1 MLPAQPR
8 EAIEVRVGRDQTA
21 SVLDRDGGVLRI
33 RDESRARARTAAE
46 ILKDL
51 EVVDSAL
58 QRMLRCQR

>member
-8 EAIEVRVGRDQTA
+8 EAIEVRVDRDQNATM
-21 SVLDRDGGVLRI
+21 LDRNGGVPRI

-46 ILKDL
+46 ILEDL

-58 QRMLRCQR
+58 RRVLRCRR